1 MGLRNTYYPL
11 IISSMVIDGVAVG
24 LRLWARRIKKAV
36 GFDDIAMML
45 ALLGFIIFCVMEL
58 QAIRYGIGATT
69 IEPNFDLIKA
79 AMISIFHGLPA
90 EASLTLIKFF
100 TTAQIVYILTTGISK
115 LAVGLVL
122 FRLANGANMKIVRK
136 ALAVSMIIVTLWCLL
151 TALIFGLQCC
161 PLSVAWGV
169 GDGSCL
175 SIAFLG
181 TTGLA
186 LSGMDVTISWF
197 YALLPIYIQNPAP
210 PKAQDHGD
218 GFTRT
223 RSSIAIIVRLKYLID
238 LSRLSL
244 ASGGLA
250 TQEAVETT
258 LEGTIYSILEIGLS
272 ILAASLTA
280 LRPLLKTLP
289 CFRDVSSDSPHR
301 SRAFDSMNTLG
312 NGSYTRGTAYRLD
325 DRNVSDADSQENI
338 IPSGLIDSR
347 KKT

>member
-1 MGLRNTYYPL
+1 
-11 IISSMVIDGVAVG
+11 
-24 LRLWARRIKKAV
+24 
-36 GFDDIAMML
+36 
-45 ALLGFIIFCVMEL
+45 
-58 QAIRYGIGATT
+58 
-69 IEPNFDLIKA
+69 
-79 AMISIFHGLPA
+79 
-90 EASLTLIKFF
+90 
-100 TTAQIVYILTTGISK
+100 
-115 LAVGLVL
+115 
-122 FRLANGANMKIVRK
+122 MKIVRR
-136 ALAVSMIIVTLWCLL
+136 ALAVSMIIVSLWCLV
-151 TALIFGLQCC
+151 TALIFGLQCR

-169 GDGSCL
+169 GESSCL
-175 SIAFLG
+175 STAFLG

-197 YALLPIYIQNPAP
+197 YALLPIYRLY
-210 PKAQDHGD
+210 
-218 GFTRT
+218 RT
-223 RSSIAIIVRLKYLID
+223 QLRLKLKIMVMVLLGLGAVSSIAIIIRLKYLID

-280 LRPLLKTLP
+280 LQPLLKTLT
-289 CFRDVSSDSPHR
+289 CFRAVSSDNPHR

-312 NGSYTRGTAYRLD
+312 NGSYTRGTTYRLD

-347 KKT
+347 KET

>member
-1 MGLRNTYYPL
+1 MGLRDAYYPL
-11 IISSMVIDGVAVG
+11 VIASLVIDGIAVG
-24 LRLWARRIKKAV
+24 LRLWARSIKKAI
-36 GFDDIAMML
+36 GYDDIAMMFSL
-45 ALLGFIIFCVMEL
+45 VGFIIFCAMEV

-69 IEPNFDLIKA
+69 IEPDFDLTKA
-79 AMISIFHGLPA
+79 AM
-90 EASLTLIKFF
+90 FF
-100 TTAQIVYILTTGISK
+100 TAAQIVYILTTGISK

-122 FRLANGANMKIVRK
+122 FRLANGASMKIVRR
-136 ALAVSMIIVTLWCLL
+136 ALAVSMIIVSLWCLV
-151 TALIFGLQCC
+151 TALIFGLQCR

-169 GDGSCL
+169 GEGSCL
-175 SIAFLG
+175 STAFLG

-197 YALLPIYIQNPAP
+197 YALFPIYMLY
-210 PKAQDHGD
+210 
-218 GFTRT
+218 RT
-223 RSSIAIIVRLKYLID
+223 QLRLKLKIMVMVLLGLGAVSSIAIIVRLKCLID

-280 LRPLLKTLP
+280 LRPLLKTLK
-289 CFRDVSSDSPHR
+289 CFRAVSSDNPHR
-301 SRAFDSMNTLG
+301 SRALDSMNTLG

-347 KKT
+347 KET